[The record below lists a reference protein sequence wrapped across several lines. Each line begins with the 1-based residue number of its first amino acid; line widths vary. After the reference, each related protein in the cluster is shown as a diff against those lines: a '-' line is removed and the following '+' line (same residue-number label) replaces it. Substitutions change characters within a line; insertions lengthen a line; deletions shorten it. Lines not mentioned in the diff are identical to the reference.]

1 MSEKINFDKIK
12 KAELVKL
19 YKEVVEEQTNLIK
32 ENEILKEKNNL
43 LTKQNKNLGRE
54 NETLKES
61 LDNEKQVIEIL
72 KTARKED
79 AAKVNNAEV
88 IVETFKTKEKA
99 LVDNTKAREN
109 ELQLIYSQQLQSA
122 QSMVKEQNE
131 IIINQ
136 FDMLDR
142 LMDQQSYFYQMYKKR
157 FIIKEGD
164 EE

>member
-1 MSEKINFDKIK
+1 MREKINFNKIK

-19 YKEVVEEQTNLIK
+19 YKETVEAQDELFIKNLTLEEENKALFEEVNKIK
-32 ENEILKEKNNL
+32 KELKEQ
-43 LTKQNKNLGRE
+43 KQL
-54 NETLKES
+54 
-61 LDNEKQVIEIL
+61 IEIL

-88 IVETFKTKEKA
+88 IIETFKTKEKA

-122 QSMVKEQNE
+122 QNMIKEQNE

-142 LMDQQSYFYQMYKKR
+142 LMDQQVYFYQMYKKR
-157 FIIKEGD
+157 FNIKDGD

>member
-1 MSEKINFDKIK
+1 MREKINFNKIK

-19 YKEVVEEQTNLIK
+19 YKETVEAQDELFIKNLTLEEENKALFEEVNKIK
-32 ENEILKEKNNL
+32 KELKEQ
-43 LTKQNKNLGRE
+43 KQL
-54 NETLKES
+54 
-61 LDNEKQVIEIL
+61 IEIL

-88 IVETFKTKEKA
+88 IIETFKTKEKA

-122 QSMVKEQNE
+122 QNMIKEQNE

-142 LMDQQSYFYQMYKKR
+142 LMDQQVYFYQMYKKR
-157 FIIKEGD
+157 FIIKDGD